1 MGGVEPDRAASD
13 LTGPEPLDGV
23 TRHLDPR
30 VRLVRA
36 LGGLAPVAALGAAGV
51 LAAVVTDR
59 AELVPLVVLGA
70 LVGAVVAVGWAQL
83 AFACFTWAAWPDAL
97 ALRHGV
103 LTRHESVV
111 PYHRIQQIDVQRGPL
126 DRALGLST
134 LVLRTAAATTDARIL
149 GVDARRAGD
158 LRDRLLARAGTDD
171 AV

>member
-1 MGGVEPDRAASD
+1 MEPDRAAADVSAPD
-13 LTGPEPLDGV
+13 PLDGT

-30 VRLVRA
+30 VRIVWA
-36 LGGLAPVAALGAAGV
+36 LGGLAPVAVLGT
-51 LAAVVTDR
+51 AAVVAASVTDR
-59 AELVPLVVLGA
+59 AELVPLILLGA
-70 LVGAVVAVGWAQL
+70 LVAAVVALVWAHL

-97 ALRHGV
+97 QLRHGV

-134 LVLRTAAATTDARIL
+134 LVLRTAAATTDARIP
-149 GVDARRAGD
+149 GVDARRADD
-158 LRDRLLARAGTDD
+158 LRDGLLARAGVDD